1 MQATSICVRCVMDT
15 TDPQI
20 SFHDDGTCNHC
31 NEFLAHTARLPKPEE
46 RGANLAQLVDRI
58 KQAGRGKPYD
68 CVVGVS
74 GGVDSTYVAYLAK
87 KLGLRP
93 LAVHLDN
100 GWNSELAVMNIENTL
115 SKLGIDLHTNVLD
128 WETFRSLQV
137 SFLKASVPDAEIP
150 TDHAIRAA
158 LWQAASKYGIKYLL
172 NGRNHTTEGIL
183 PWSWTYSALD
193 WRYIKGV
200 HRAFSRTSLRRYPHT
215 TLAEIVYR
223 ASVTRFR
230 NIGILDYAT
239 FRKADVMKVL
249 TEELGWRDYG
259 GKHYESIYTRF
270 FQSYILPEKFGIDK
284 RKAHLSVLVL
294 TGQMTRKAALEK
306 LKEPTAP
313 ADMIKDDREFVL
325 QKLQLSEAEFDAIMK
340 APIKS
345 YRDYPNNSWVFLMH
359 DNPTM
364 MRLARSLRSVGI
376 LPRGFG
382 DNVFAEDT
390 AQPRAA
396 DRAPAA

>member
-1 MQATSICVRCVMDT
+1 MDT

-20 SFHDDGTCNHC
+20 QFLADGTCNHC
-31 NEFLAHTARLPKPEE
+31 NAFLKRKARMPREGE
-46 RGANLAQLVDRI
+46 RNDRLQSLVGEIR
-58 KQAGRGKPYD
+58 QTGQGKPYD

-87 KLGLRP
+87 QLGLRP

-115 SKLGIDLHTNVLD
+115 SKLGIDLHTHVLD

-158 LWQAASKYGIKYLL
+158 LWQAAAKYGIKYLL

-193 WRYIKGV
+193 WRYISGV
-200 HRAFSRTSLRRYPHT
+200 HRTFSRSSLRRFPHT
-215 TLAEIVYR
+215 PLAEIVYR

-230 NIGILDYAT
+230 NIGILDYTT
-239 FRKADVMKVL
+239 FSKADVMKVL
-249 TEELGWRDYG
+249 TDELGWRDYG

-270 FQSYILPEKFGIDK
+270 FQSYILPVKFGIDK
-284 RKAHLSVLVL
+284 RKAHFSVLVV
-294 TGQMTRKAALEK
+294 TGQMTRQEALEK

-313 ADMIKDDREFVL
+313 AEMIREDREFVL

-340 APIKS
+340 APIRS

-359 DNPTM
+359 DNPAM
-364 MRLARSLRSVGI
+364 MKLARSLRSVGV

-382 DNVFAEDT
+382 DNVFAED
-390 AQPRAA
+390 AKKHAPA
-396 DRAPAA
+396 DRATVS